1 LIPASDDWWVR
12 PILNLTNPLGNYLF
26 DTVQSSFYNDLK
38 NFSGDAGI
46 FNVIPQDIRTL
57 TGGFVSAVA
66 DPLNTM
72 ANDIQAGVNQQISN
86 FPQVQSQS
94 GLKVRKQRASIKS
107 KMFKSKQTANAQ

>member
-1 LIPASDDWWVR
+1 M
-12 PILNLTNPLGNYLF
+12 
-26 DTVQSSFYNDLK
+26 QSSFYNDLK

-72 ANDIQAGVNQQISN
+72 ANDIQAGVNQ
-86 FPQVQSQS
+86 
-94 GLKVRKQRASIKS
+94 
-107 KMFKSKQTANAQ
+107 